1 MQQYENTGERLSGY
15 ILHHQDLVQE
25 PVLYFRDIW
34 CIVSRHWRDALSVL
48 ICYPDI
54 HELDGIKVLQSR
66 TGHYQLISK
75 PSIREGVVS
84 TSLLFQKIGLDKWT
98 LGVKGK
104 GVISVLPGNTY
115 LPTCIGHR
123 NILFL
128 FVMFQ
133 RREMTRVEV
142 WMMISEGD
150 KIRRFWKWAICTV
163 ETHKQAKVWVLK
175 PPSKQC
181 DWKLL
186 ESWQKAR
193 KNVWRRRIFAAISK
207 ADYLWLCFTPS
218 WWPRRPTWWRRT
230 A

>member
-1 MQQYENTGERLSGY
+1 M
-15 ILHHQDLVQE
+15 
-25 PVLYFRDIW
+25 
-34 CIVSRHWRDALSVL
+34 
-48 ICYPDI
+48 
-54 HELDGIKVLQSR
+54 
-66 TGHYQLISK
+66 
-75 PSIREGVVS
+75 
-84 TSLLFQKIGLDKWT
+84 
-98 LGVKGK
+98 
-104 GVISVLPGNTY
+104 SVLPGNTY
-115 LPTCIGHR
+115 TPTCIGHR

-128 FVMFQ
+128 FVLFQ

-142 WMMISEGD
+142 WMMISGGD
-150 KIRRFWKWAICTV
+150 KIRKFWKWAICTV

-175 PPSKQC
+175 PPSMQC

-230 A
+230 AKCFASSPTLGFKAQNPDSSCDFCDLGLHCPHHFSRSFS